1 MHLIPNPFPKHWLG
15 NVKGKKILCL
25 ASAGGHQAPIL
36 AAAGA
41 KVVVFDLSDEQ
52 LKHDVKVAQR
62 DGLYL
67 ETIHGDMT
75 DIKVFANE
83 SFEIVFHPISYYS
96 VEDVNPVWKE
106 IYRVLN
112 KGGFILAC
120 FFNPIVF
127 VGDRNP

>member
-1 MHLIPNPFPKHWLG
+1 MDQNEWSKPVSSPLISAAKLGIWNVYLTPNPLPKHWLG

-41 KVVVFDLSDEQ
+41 KVVVFDLSEEQ

-67 ETIHGDMT
+67 ETIHGDII
-75 DIKVFANE
+75 DLKVFANE
-83 SFEIVFHPISYYS
+83 
-96 VEDVNPVWKE
+96 
-106 IYRVLN
+106 
-112 KGGFILAC
+112 
-120 FFNPIVF
+120 
-127 VGDRNP
+127 